1 MSIAI
6 TRAMIN
12 QFESVEQKRAY
23 DKIKS
28 IQADVV
34 DMASR
39 FLDKDNDPF
48 ADGNREIGEVLL
60 KGACQSYK
68 SSCPTE
74 HSSVTGMR
82 GHCKID
88 EKRTVVAMDAQLDE
102 HMSFRTPDDIPVKQ
116 TTHKWA
122 KVSVANGQ
130 SICQSPAGVYRLNP
144 ATGTYTLDSAEPGT

>member
-12 QFESVEQKRAY
+12 KFESVEQKRAY
-23 DKIKS
+23 DTIKS

-39 FLDKDNDPF
+39 FLDKDNDLF

-60 KGACQSYK
+60 KGASQS
-68 SSCPTE
+68 SRNSCPSE

-88 EKRTVVAMDAQLDE
+88 DSRTVVAMDAQLDE
-102 HMSFRTPDDIPVKQ
+102 NVSFRTPDDIPVKH

-122 KVSVANGQ
+122 KVHVADGERV
-130 SICQSPAGVYRLNP
+130 CQSPAGVYRLNL
-144 ATGTYTLDSAEPGT
+144 ATGTYTLDSAE